1 MRSYSLYALL
11 TGIIFLL
18 GMISADLSKA
28 KEIRDKIRE
37 LIALLFWS
45 CAFSVV
51 LYGIQLGVVLK
62 K

>member
-28 KEIRDKIRE
+28 KEIRDKIHE
-37 LIALLFWS
+37 LVALLFWS

-51 LYGIQLGVVLK
+51 LYRIQLGVVLK